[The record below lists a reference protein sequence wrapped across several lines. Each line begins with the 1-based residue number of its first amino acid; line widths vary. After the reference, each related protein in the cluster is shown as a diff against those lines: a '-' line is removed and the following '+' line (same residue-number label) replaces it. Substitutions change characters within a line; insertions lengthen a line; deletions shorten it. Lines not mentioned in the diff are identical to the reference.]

1 MNKSSMKKMLGGLTV
16 ASAIFALSFFASG
29 CAKSNAPASSSK
41 GPSVASKT
49 PAGTI
54 TISGSTM
61 LYPLNSV
68 WAVEYHKLHPDVT
81 VSVAGTGSG
90 FGISNAA
97 DGNITIG
104 ASDAYLTKSFK
115 KRYPD
120 LINVPVALDDAEVI
134 YNIPGIPNN
143 VNLKMT
149 PKLVADIYLGKIK
162 NWDNPIFKKLNPQYK
177 FPNMRIFVVHRAD
190 ASGTT
195 FDFTSLLTDTSKA
208 WANKVG
214 RSLSPSWPVGSGY
227 LGNDAVV
234 AAVKS
239 TPGSI
244 GYAGFGWILEYHMA
258 SAAML
263 NKAGNYVVGSVKTI
277 AAAGNSALS
286 EGDFPA
292 DFDKS
297 IVWNVSAKNAYP
309 DSNFEFWMIRK
320 KQPNEG
326 TVKSIKDL
334 TNWVLGPGQ
343 DVKYTKST
351 GFAPLPK
358 SVMANVKKLLAQVK

>member
-1 MNKSSMKKMLGGLTV
+1 MKKSNFKKFFGSLAAIGIIFLVSVFV
-16 ASAIFALSFFASG
+16 AG
-29 CAKSNAPASSSK
+29 CAKSKAPGAKSK
-41 GPSVASKT
+41 VPS
-49 PAGTI
+49 GTI

-68 WAVEYHKLHPDVT
+68 WAVEYHKLHPNVT

-97 DGNITIG
+97 NGNITIG
-104 ASDAYLTKSFK
+104 ASDAYLTKEFK
-115 KRYPD
+115 KRYPN
-120 LINVPVALDDAEVI
+120 LVNIPVALDDAQVI
-134 YNIPGIPNN
+134 YNIPGIPND

-149 PKLVADIYLGKIK
+149 PQLVADIYLGKIN

-177 FPNMRIFVVHRAD
+177 FPNLHIFVVHRAD

-195 FDFTSLLTDTSKA
+195 FDFTSLLNYTSKE
-208 WANKVG
+208 WADKVG
-214 RSLSPSWPVGSGY
+214 RSLSPSWPTGSGY
-227 LGNDAVV
+227 LGSDAVV

-239 TPGSI
+239 TPGAI
-244 GYAGFGWILEYHMA
+244 GYVGLGWILEYHLS

-263 NKAGNYVVGSVKTI
+263 NKAGNYVVGSVETI
-277 AAAGNSALS
+277 AAAANSALK

-320 KQPNEG
+320 KQPNPS
-326 TVKSIKDL
+326 TTATIKDL
-334 TNWVLGPGQ
+334 VNWVLGPGQ
-343 DVKYTKST
+343 DPKYTVKT

-358 SVMANVKKLLAQVK
+358 SVMGNVEKLLAQVE

>member
-1 MNKSSMKKMLGGLTV
+1 MKLKRFLGSIATIGSIFLVSALV
-16 ASAIFALSFFASG
+16 AG
-29 CAKSNAPASSSK
+29 CAKSKAPASKSAL
-41 GPSVASKT
+41 PS
-49 PAGTI
+49 GTI

-68 WAVEYHKLHPDVT
+68 WSVEYHKLHPNVT

-115 KRYPD
+115 KRYPN
-120 LINVPVALDDAEVI
+120 LVNIPVALDDAQVI
-134 YNIPGIPNN
+134 YNIPGIPNSA
-143 VNLKMT
+143 NLKMT
-149 PKLVADIYLGKIK
+149 PKLVAEIYMGKIN

-177 FPNMRIFVVHRAD
+177 FPNLHIFVVHRAD

-208 WANKVG
+208 WAKKVG
-214 RSLSPSWPVGSGY
+214 RSLSPDWPVGSGY
-227 LGNDAVV
+227 LGSDAVV

-239 TPGSI
+239 TSGAV
-244 GYAGFGWILEYHMA
+244 GYVGLGWILEYHLS
-258 SAAML
+258 SAALL
-263 NKAGNYVVGSVKTI
+263 NKAGNYVIGSVKTI
-277 AAAGNSALS
+277 AAAANSALKQ
-286 EGDFPA
+286 GDFPA

-309 DSNFEFWMIRK
+309 DSNFEFWMVKK
-320 KQPNEG
+320 KQPNAS
-326 TVKSIKDL
+326 TKNTINDL
-334 TNWVLGPGQ
+334 VNWALGPGQ
-343 DVKYTKST
+343 ASKYTVAT

-358 SVMANVKKLLAQVK
+358 SVMGNVKKLLAEVK

>member
-1 MNKSSMKKMLGGLTV
+1 MNKSSKKKMLLGVATV
-16 ASAIFALSFFASG
+16 SAVVGLSFLVSG
-29 CAKSNAPASSSK
+29 CAKSKTPTASSSAK
-41 GPSVASKT
+41 V
-49 PAGTI
+49 PAGTL

-68 WAVEYHKLHPDVT
+68 WAVKYHKLHPNVT

-104 ASDAYLTKSFK
+104 ASDAYLTKAFK
-115 KRYPD
+115 KRYPN
-120 LINVPVALDDAEVI
+120 LINVPVALDDAQVI

-149 PKLVADIYLGKIK
+149 PKLVAEIYMGKIK
-162 NWDNPIFKKLNPQYK
+162 NWDNPAFKKLNPQYK
-177 FPNMRIFVVHRAD
+177 FPNLHIFVVHRAD

-208 WANKVG
+208 WAKKVG
-214 RSLSPSWPVGSGY
+214 RSLSPDWPTGSGY
-227 LGNDAVV
+227 LGSDAVV

-239 TPGSI
+239 TAGGI
-244 GYAGFGWILEYHMA
+244 GYVGLGWVLEYHLA

-277 AAAGNSALS
+277 AAAANSALKQ
-286 EGDFPA
+286 GGFPA

-297 IVWNVSAKNAYP
+297 IVWNVYAKNAYP

-320 KQPNEG
+320 KQPNPS
-326 TVKSIKDL
+326 TTKSIKDL
-334 TNWVLGPGQ
+334 INWALGPGQ
-343 DVKYTKST
+343 AAKYTVKT

-358 SVMANVKKLLAQVK
+358 SVLPNVKKLLAQVK

>member
-1 MNKSSMKKMLGGLTV
+1 MKINLKKFLGGLAV
-16 ASAIFALSFFASG
+16 VSAVFGISILTAG
-29 CAKSNAPASSSK
+29 CAKSKA
-41 GPSVASKT
+41 PSVSPKSKV
-49 PAGTI
+49 PSGTI

-68 WAVEYHKLHPDVT
+68 WAVEYHKLHSNVT

-104 ASDAYLTKSFK
+104 ASDAYLTKAFR

-120 LINVPVALDDAEVI
+120 LVNVPVALDDAEVI

-149 PKLVADIYLGKIK
+149 PQLTADIYLGKIN
-162 NWDNPIFKKLNPQYK
+162 NWDNPVFKKLNPQYK
-177 FPNMRIFVVHRAD
+177 FPNLHIFVVHRAD

-208 WANKVG
+208 WAKKVG
-214 RSLSPSWPVGSGY
+214 RSLSPAWPTGSGY
-227 LGNDAVV
+227 LGSDAVV

-239 TPGSI
+239 TPGAI
-244 GYAGFGWILEYHMA
+244 GYVGLGWILEYHLS

-263 NKAGNYVVGSVKTI
+263 NKSGNYVIGSVKTI
-277 AAAGNSALS
+277 ADAANSALKQ
-286 EGDFPA
+286 GGFPT

-320 KQPNEG
+320 KQPNPA
-326 TVKSIKDL
+326 TTAIVKNL
-334 TNWVLGPGQ
+334 VNWSLGPGQ
-343 DVKYTKST
+343 DAKYTVKT

-358 SVMANVKKLLAQVK
+358 SVMGNVKKILAEVK

>member
-1 MNKSSMKKMLGGLTV
+1 MEKSNFKKFFGGLAAIGIIFLVSVFV
-16 ASAIFALSFFASG
+16 AG
-29 CAKSNAPASSSK
+29 CAKSKAPTAKS
-41 GPSVASKT
+41 GV

-104 ASDAYLTKSFK
+104 ASDAYLTKEFK
-115 KRYPD
+115 KRYPS
-120 LINVPVALDDAEVI
+120 LVNVPVALDDAQVI
-134 YNIPGIPNN
+134 YNIPGIPNK

-149 PKLVADIYLGKIK
+149 PQLVADIYLGKIN

-177 FPNMRIFVVHRAD
+177 FPNLHIFVVHRAD

-195 FDFTSLLTDTSKA
+195 FDFTSLLTDTSKT

-227 LGNDAVV
+227 LGSDAVV

-239 TPGSI
+239 TSGAI
-244 GYAGFGWILEYHMA
+244 GYVGLGWILEYHLS

-263 NKAGNYVVGSVKTI
+263 NKTGNYVVGSVETI
-277 AAAGNSALS
+277 AAAANSALAQ
-286 EGDFPA
+286 GDFPA

-320 KQPNEG
+320 KQPNSST
-326 TVKSIKDL
+326 TVIIKDL
-334 TNWVLGPGQ
+334 VNWALGPGQ
-343 DVKYTKST
+343 AAKYTVKT

-358 SVMANVKKLLAQVK
+358 SVMGNVKKLLAQVV

>member
-1 MNKSSMKKMLGGLTV
+1 MEKRNFKKFFGGLAAIGIIFLVSVFV
-16 ASAIFALSFFASG
+16 AG
-29 CAKSNAPASSSK
+29 CAKSKAPSAKSK
-41 GPSVASKT
+41 GPS
-49 PAGTI
+49 GTI

-68 WAVEYHKLHPDVT
+68 WAVEYHKLHPNVT

-104 ASDAYLTKSFK
+104 ASDAYLTKAFK
-115 KRYPD
+115 KRYPS
-120 LINVPVALDDAEVI
+120 LVNVPVALDDAQVI
-134 YNIPGIPNN
+134 YNIPGIPND

-149 PKLVADIYLGKIK
+149 PQLVADIYLGKIN

-177 FPNMRIFVVHRAD
+177 FPNLHIFVVHRAD

-195 FDFTSLLTDTSKA
+195 FDFTSLLTDTSKT

-227 LGNDAVV
+227 LGSDAVV

-239 TPGSI
+239 TSGAI
-244 GYAGFGWILEYHMA
+244 GYVGLGWILEYHLS

-263 NKAGNYVVGSVKTI
+263 NKAGNYVVGSVETI
-277 AAAGNSALS
+277 AAAANSALAQ
-286 EGDFPA
+286 GDFPA

-320 KQPNEG
+320 KQPNPS
-326 TVKSIKDL
+326 TTATIKDL
-334 TNWVLGPGQ
+334 VNWSLGPGQ
-343 DVKYTKST
+343 AAKYTVKT

-358 SVMANVKKLLAQVK
+358 SVMGNVKKLLAQVA

>member
-1 MNKSSMKKMLGGLTV
+1 MKKSDFKKFFGGL
-16 ASAIFALSFFASG
+16 SAIVFIFLISLFAAG
-29 CAKSNAPASSSK
+29 CARSKAPGAGAKSKVSS
-41 GPSVASKT
+41 
-49 PAGTI
+49 GTI

-68 WAVEYHKLHPDVT
+68 WAVEYHKLRPNVT

-104 ASDAYLTKSFK
+104 ASDAYLTKAFK

-120 LINVPVALDDAEVI
+120 LVNVPVALDDAQVI
-134 YNIPGIPNN
+134 YNIPGIPNS

-149 PKLVADIYLGKIK
+149 PKLVADIYLGKIA
-162 NWDNPIFKKLNPQYK
+162 NWDNPAFKKLNPRYN
-177 FPNMRIFVVHRAD
+177 FPNLHIFVVHRAD

-195 FDFTSLLTDTSKA
+195 FDFTSLLTDTSKM

-214 RSLSPSWPVGSGY
+214 RSLSPDWPVGSGY
-227 LGNDAVV
+227 LGSDAVV

-239 TPGSI
+239 TSGGI
-244 GYAGFGWILEYHMA
+244 GYVGLGWVMEYHLA

-277 AAAGNSALS
+277 AAAANSALKQ
-286 EGDFPA
+286 GNFPA

-309 DSNFEFWMIRK
+309 DSNFEFWMIMK
-320 KQPNEG
+320 KQSNPATAG
-326 TVKSIKDL
+326 IIKDL
-334 TNWVLGPGQ
+334 VNWALGHGQ
-343 DVKYTKST
+343 AVRYTVKT

-358 SVMANVKKLLAQVK
+358 SVMGNVKKLLAEVR

>member
-1 MNKSSMKKMLGGLTV
+1 MKFNFKKISLKKGLVGLT
-16 ASAIFALSFFASG
+16 ALSMLLLPLALSG
-29 CAKSNAPASSSK
+29 CAKSKAPSTKTSV
-41 GPSVASKT
+41 PS
-49 PAGTI
+49 GTI

-68 WAVEYHKLHPDVT
+68 WAVAYQKLHANVT

-104 ASDAYLTKSFK
+104 ASDAYLTKAFR

-120 LINVPVALDDAEVI
+120 LVNVPVALDDAQVI

-143 VNLKMT
+143 ANLKFT
-149 PKLVADIYLGKIK
+149 PKLTADIYLGKVN

-177 FPNMRIFVVHRAD
+177 FPNLHIFVVHRAD

-195 FDFTSLLTDTSKA
+195 FDFTSLLNDTSKT
-208 WANKVG
+208 WAKKVG
-214 RSLSPSWPVGSGY
+214 RSLSPSWPTGSGY
-227 LGNDAVV
+227 LGSDAVV

-239 TPGSI
+239 TKGGI
-244 GYAGFGWILEYHMA
+244 GYVGLGWIMEYHLS

-263 NKAGNYVVGSVKTI
+263 NKAGNYVIGSVETI
-277 AAAGNSALS
+277 ADAANSALK

-309 DSNFEFWMIRK
+309 DSNFEFWMIRR
-320 KQPNEG
+320 KQKNPD
-326 TVKSIKDL
+326 TTKIIKGL
-334 TNWVLGPGQ
+334 VNWALGPGQ
-343 DVKYTKST
+343 AAKYTVKT

-358 SVMANVKKLLAQVK
+358 SVMGNVKKLLAQVQ

>member
-16 ASAIFALSFFASG
+16 ASAVFAMSLFISG
-29 CAKSNAPASSSK
+29 CAKSNAPASN
-41 GPSVASKT
+41 SKT
-49 PAGTI
+49 PAGTM

-68 WAVEYHKLHPDVT
+68 WAVKYHKLNPGVT

-115 KRYPD
+115 KRYPN
-120 LINVPVALDDAEVI
+120 LVNVPVALDDAQVI
-134 YNIPGIPNN
+134 YNIPGIPDS

-149 PKLVADIYLGKIK
+149 PKLVADIYLGKIT
-162 NWDNPIFKKLNPQYK
+162 NWDNPAFKKLNPQYK
-177 FPNMRIFVVHRAD
+177 FPNLHIFVVHRAD

-214 RSLSPSWPVGSGY
+214 RSLSPSWPAGSGY
-227 LGNDAVV
+227 LGSDAVV

-239 TPGSI
+239 TSGGI
-244 GYAGFGWILEYHMA
+244 GYVGLGWVMEYNLS
-258 SAAML
+258 SAALL

-277 AAAGNSALS
+277 AAAANSALA
-286 EGDFPA
+286 GGGFPA

-309 DSNFEFWMIRK
+309 DSNFEFWMIKK
-320 KQPNEG
+320 KQPDAG
-326 TVKSIKDL
+326 TAKSIKGL
-334 TNWVLGPGQ
+334 VKWALGPGQ
-343 DVKYTKST
+343 DAKYTVKT

-358 SVMANVKKLLAQVK
+358 SVMSNVKKLLAQVK

>member
-1 MNKSSMKKMLGGLTV
+1 MNKSSMKKMLGGLTL
-16 ASAIFALSFFASG
+16 ASAVFALSIFAAG
-29 CAKSNAPASSSK
+29 CAKSKAPATSSK
-41 GPSVASKT
+41 V

-54 TISGSTM
+54 TISGSSM

-68 WAVEYHKLHPDVT
+68 WAVKYHKLNPGVT
-81 VSVAGTGSG
+81 VSVASTGSG

-115 KRYPD
+115 KRYPN
-120 LINVPVALDDAEVI
+120 LVNVPVALDDAQVI

-149 PKLVADIYLGKIK
+149 PKLVAEIYMGKIT
-162 NWDNPIFKKLNPQYK
+162 NWDNPVFKKLNPQYK
-177 FPNMRIFVVHRAD
+177 FPNLHIFVTHRAD

-208 WANKVG
+208 WASKVG

-227 LGNDAVV
+227 LGSDAVV

-239 TPGSI
+239 TSGGI
-244 GYAGFGWILEYHMA
+244 GYVGLGWIMEYHLT
-258 SAAML
+258 SAALL

-277 AAAGNSALS
+277 AAAANSALKQ
-286 EGDFPA
+286 GDFPA

-309 DSNFEFWMIRK
+309 DSNFEFWMIKRT
-320 KQPNEG
+320 QPNSA
-326 TVKSIKDL
+326 TTKSIKDL
-334 TNWVLGPGQ
+334 VNWALGPGQ
-343 DVKYTKST
+343 AAKYTVKT

-358 SVMANVKKLLAQVK
+358 SVMPNVKKLLAQVK

>member
-1 MNKSSMKKMLGGLTV
+1 MNKSGKKKMLSGLITV
-16 ASAIFALSFFASG
+16 SAVIGLSFLVSG
-29 CAKSNAPASSSK
+29 CAKSKAPATSSK
-41 GPSVASKT
+41 A

-68 WAVEYHKLHPDVT
+68 WAVEYHKLNPGVT

-120 LINVPVALDDAEVI
+120 LVNVPVALDDAQVI
-134 YNIPGIPNN
+134 YNIPGIPNS

-149 PKLVADIYLGKIK
+149 PKLVAEIYMGKIN
-162 NWDNPIFKKLNPQYK
+162 NWDNPAFKKLNPQYK
-177 FPNMRIFVVHRAD
+177 FPNLHIFVVHRAD

-208 WANKVG
+208 WAKKVG
-214 RSLSPSWPVGSGY
+214 RSLSPDWPTGSGY
-227 LGNDAVV
+227 LGSDAVV
-234 AAVKS
+234 AAVKTTS
-239 TPGSI
+239 GGI
-244 GYAGFGWILEYHMA
+244 GYVGLGWIMEYHLA

-263 NKAGNYVVGSVKTI
+263 NKAGNYVIGSVKTI

-286 EGDFPA
+286 AGGFPA

-320 KQPNEG
+320 KQPNAS
-326 TVKSIKDL
+326 TTKSIKGL
-334 TNWVLGPGQ
+334 VNWALGPGQ
-343 DVKYTKST
+343 AAKYTVKT

-358 SVMANVKKLLAQVK
+358 SVMSNVKKLLAQVK